1 MKSFLKIDSDYE
13 FKFRHFICINSTFN
27 ILKLLESSDRQKNA
41 HKCAY
46 KSTQW

>member
-27 ILKLLESSDRQKNA
+27 ILKLLESSEADKKMHINVPIKA
-41 HKCAY
+41 
-46 KSTQW
+46 QW